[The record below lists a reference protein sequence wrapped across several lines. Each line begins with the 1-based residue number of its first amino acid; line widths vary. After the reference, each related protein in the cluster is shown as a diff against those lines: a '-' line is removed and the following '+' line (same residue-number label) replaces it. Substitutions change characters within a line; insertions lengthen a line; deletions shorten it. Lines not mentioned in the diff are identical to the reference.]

1 MRPVQPRSRTR
12 LCALQPLDA
21 PRCYGRRNCDVNL
34 NNLRWDRP
42 DLNCEPQQAQG
53 IPRNLQVDETV
64 VVLLVDGTGF
74 GGVWARCGGDGWG
87 ECGEATE
94 IFGWER
100 NLVVENRWR
109 HEDLRT
115 ESGRRQVCIAAGM
128 VRT

>member
-1 MRPVQPRSRTR
+1 
-12 LCALQPLDA
+12 
-21 PRCYGRRNCDVNL
+21 L

-42 DLNCEPQQAQG
+42 ELDCEPQQAVG
-53 IPRNLQVDETV
+53 IPRNLQLDET
-64 VVLLVDGTGF
+64 DGAVTE
-74 GGVWARCGGDGWG
+74 VCGGDGWG

-100 NLVVENRWR
+100 NLGVENRWR